1 MTCHEVHPLG
11 AGSCY
16 FPGAVRQL
24 LDHYTIREEALLHS
38 IRMNELAGSVWKQNF
53 LCAVWEML
61 LHLMLNTFNEIRR
74 DRIQVEM

>member
-38 IRMNELAGSVWKQNF
+38 VCMNQLAGSVWKQNL
-53 LCAVWEML
+53 LCAIWKML
-61 LHLMLNTFNEIRR
+61 FNLVYITFNGDSI
-74 DRIQVEM
+74 V